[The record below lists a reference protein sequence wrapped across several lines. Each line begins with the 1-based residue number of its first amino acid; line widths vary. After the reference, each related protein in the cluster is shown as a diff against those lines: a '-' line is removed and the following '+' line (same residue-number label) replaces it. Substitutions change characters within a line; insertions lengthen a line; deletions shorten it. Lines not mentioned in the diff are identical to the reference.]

1 MRRGCRTLAKAIEKF
16 DFQRSNS
23 VTLERKIEWLSQL
36 DYKISSEINQPR
48 GGGEFKGYTELTPLD
63 TELQAP
69 DEYGEIYTLYINM
82 KLDYMNGEIAR
93 FNNSAMLFN
102 RMYKE
107 MHDFINRQ
115 EKIPANA
122 DLKVGDYDV

>member
-1 MRRGCRTLAKAIEKF
+1 MTLAKAIEKF

-48 GGGEFKGYTELTPLD
+48 GEGEFKGYTELTPLD

-107 MHDFINRQ
+107 LYDYINRQ
-115 EKIPANA
+115 EKFPQNT
-122 DLKVGDYDV
+122 DLKMGEYDV

>member
-1 MRRGCRTLAKAIEKF
+1 MTLAKAIEKF

-36 DYKISSEINQPR
+36 DYKIFSEITEPR
-48 GGGEFKGYTELTPLD
+48 GDNEFKGYTELTSLD
-63 TELQAP
+63 TELRAP
-69 DEYGEIYTLYINM
+69 SEYGEIYTIYMNM

-107 MHDFINRQ
+107 MSDFVNRKQ
-115 EKIPANA
+115 SV
-122 DLKVGDYDV
+122 LKKTSIKAGGLYV

>member
-1 MRRGCRTLAKAIEKF
+1 MTLAKAIEKF

-36 DYKISSEINQPR
+36 DYKIFSEITEPR
-48 GGGEFKGYTELTPLD
+48 GDDEFKGYTELTSLD
-63 TELQAP
+63 TELKAP
-69 DEYGEIYTLYINM
+69 AEYGEIYSIYMNM

-93 FNNSAMLFN
+93 FNNSAMIFN

-107 MHDFINRQ
+107 MNDFVNRKQ
-115 EKIPANA
+115 AVTKKTLIKAG
-122 DLKVGDYDV
+122 DLYV

>member
-1 MRRGCRTLAKAIEKF
+1 MTLAKAIEKF

-36 DYKISSEINQPR
+36 DYKIFSEITEPR
-48 GGGEFKGYTELTPLD
+48 GDAEFKGYTELTSLD
-63 TELQAP
+63 TELKAP
-69 DEYGEIYTLYINM
+69 SEYGEIYTIYMNM

-107 MHDFINRQ
+107 MSDFVNRKQ
-115 EKIPANA
+115 SV
-122 DLKVGDYDV
+122 LKKNSIKAGGLYV

>member
-1 MRRGCRTLAKAIEKF
+1 MTLAKAIEKF

-23 VTLERKIEWLSQL
+23 VTLERKIEWLLQL

-107 MHDFINRQ
+107 MCDFVNRKQ
-115 EKIPANA
+115 AV
-122 DLKVGDYDV
+122 LKRISVKAGGLFV

>member
-1 MRRGCRTLAKAIEKF
+1 MTLAKAIEKF

-36 DYKISSEINQPR
+36 DYKIFSEITEPR
-48 GGGEFKGYTELTPLD
+48 GDDEFKGYTELTSLD
-63 TELQAP
+63 TKLKAP
-69 DEYGEIYTLYINM
+69 AEYGEIYSIYMNM

-93 FNNSAMLFN
+93 FNNSAMIFN

-107 MHDFINRQ
+107 MNDFVNRKQ
-115 EKIPANA
+115 AVTKKTLIKAG
-122 DLKVGDYDV
+122 DLYV

>member
-1 MRRGCRTLAKAIEKF
+1 MTLAKAIENF

-36 DYKISSEINQPR
+36 DYKISSEINQLR
-48 GGGEFKGYTELTPLD
+48 GGKAFKGYTELTSLG
-63 TELQAP
+63 TELEAP
-69 DEYGEIYTLYINM
+69 DEYSEIYTTYMNM

-107 MHDFINRQ
+107 MSDFVNRKQ
-115 EKIPANA
+115 AVIKKTSIKAGG
-122 DLKVGDYDV
+122 LYV